1 MTLLTTDTTI
11 TYPDGATTSTGTVIH
26 VELLSD
32 GASAVLLDTTAFHP
46 IDTAW
51 PDQPADQGTLTTEA
65 QGTRA
70 IVDAVT
76 GGIHD
81 GQLFLGADLPV
92 RTGTDGWVFVVAHI
106 VDGPAPAIGDIA
118 RIDVDVA
125 YRTALSIAHT
135 ACHLAALAL
144 DAALAAAWSKPVS
157 ADALG
162 NPAFDSLAIRSS
174 RISPHHSVDIYRIGK
189 SLRRKGFIPSSLDD
203 LDAVANQINAQ
214 LAQWVDAGG
223 AVRIERGDAALSA
236 RRTWVC
242 VLPGGRT
249 DIPCGGTHAHDLAE
263 LSAVITS
270 FTATEAD
277 GALELTMETVVS
289 PTAAARP

>member
-32 GASAVLLDTTAFHP
+32 GLSAVLLDTTAFHP
-46 IDTAW
+46 VDTAW
-51 PDQPADQGTLTTEA
+51 PDQPADHGTITTEA
-65 QGTRA
+65 RGTQA

-125 YRTALSIAHT
+125 YRAALSVAHT

-162 NPAFDSLAIRSS
+162 NPAFDTLAIRTS
-174 RISPHHSVDIYRIGK
+174 RIGK
-189 SLRRKGFIPSSLDD
+189 SLRRRGFIPTSLDD
-203 LDAVANQINAQ
+203 LDTVANQINAQ

-223 AVRIERGDAALSA
+223 AVRIERGDTALSA

-242 VLPGGRT
+242 VLAGGRT
-249 DIPCGGTHAHDLAE
+249 HIPCCGTHAHDLTE

-277 GALELTMETVVS
+277 SALELTMETVFS
-289 PTAAARP
+289 PTTAARP